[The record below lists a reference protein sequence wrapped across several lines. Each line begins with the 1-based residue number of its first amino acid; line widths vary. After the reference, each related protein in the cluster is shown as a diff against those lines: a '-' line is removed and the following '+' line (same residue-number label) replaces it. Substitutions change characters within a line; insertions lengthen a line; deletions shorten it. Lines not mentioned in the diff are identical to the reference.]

1 LHQTDV
7 IERPIIRGVALLGLL
22 FSASCARQ
30 RTIDRDELRSDLT
43 AGISLASETILYL
56 QYAMEGR
63 TSQSFSKGHLHYLA
77 EEADR
82 TKKELEQSVS
92 SPEQAPKLQQ
102 TRLQF
107 EALAQELTNISQKS
121 SDPNALTSSMHRMNE
136 IGKAMEK
143 IKGSL

>member
-1 LHQTDV
+1 MQ
-7 IERPIIRGVALLGLL
+7 RPIIRGVALLGLL

-30 RTIDRDELRSDLT
+30 RTIDGDGLRSDLT
-43 AGISLASETILYL
+43 AGISLASETSLYL
-56 QYAMEGR
+56 QYALEGR
-63 TSQSFSKGHLHYLA
+63 TTQSFSKGHLHYLA
-77 EEADR
+77 EEAGR

-92 SPEQAPKLQQ
+92 SPAEGANLQQ
-102 TRLQF
+102 TCLQF
-107 EALAQELTNISQKS
+107 EALAQELTSITQKS